1 MLKSHA
7 EKPCLKSFYLE
18 IMVKSYTVVW
28 SLKEGQAKS
37 HAKSCDKIM
46 LKIWPLLEIMQ
57 KVKLRWDIV
66 VWFEG
71 RSNWEEEEGWRE
83 SQGVISTFIF
93 PPPHHLSSSWCSSSC
108 SSSWSPRSRW
118 CRSNVKGSVRG
129 CWLSGSLCSC
139 KSCQVKNYE
148 IWYQIS

>member
-1 MLKSHA
+1 
-7 EKPCLKSFYLE
+7 
-18 IMVKSYTVVW
+18 MVNSYTVVW

-93 PPPHHLSSSWCSSSC
+93 LIFIIDHHHDVPHRAHHHDHHDQDDADQMWREVCEAA
-108 SSSWSPRSRW
+108 
-118 CRSNVKGSVRG
+118 G
-129 CWLSGSLCSC
+129 
-139 KSCQVKNYE
+139 
-148 IWYQIS
+148 YQEVCALARAAR